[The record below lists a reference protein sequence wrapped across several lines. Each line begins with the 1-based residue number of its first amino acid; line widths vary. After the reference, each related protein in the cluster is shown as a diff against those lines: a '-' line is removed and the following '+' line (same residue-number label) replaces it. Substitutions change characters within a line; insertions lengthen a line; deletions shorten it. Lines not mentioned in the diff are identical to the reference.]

1 MGSENLLDVGEDASV
16 DGGGAGFGDAADLGL
31 GLGLGLGLLRLE
43 WGLWIK
49 VERTG

>member
-1 MGSENLLDVGEDASV
+1 MDVGEDASV

-31 GLGLGLGLLRLE
+31 GLGLGLLRLE